1 MDVNLSKLRE
11 IVKESRAWQAIVHR
25 VTRSQD
31 RQKNPHLRCRCNC
44 PGLLLAAL
52 LPCKLTAYERL
63 VLFLERIKPE
73 SMVVRI
79 QYPTM
84 KAGDLHLMYIQQ
96 VREEFEHNVS
106 QQIYVSEDLWR
117 FVIAAKESLL
127 QFINTCS
134 ESVPKDVPA
143 VELSKILIEKY
154 NETEN
159 PPIDIALV
167 VLKNEI
173 KTLA

>member
-1 MDVNLSKLRE
+1 MVEVLLDILKYSVSGIMVAVATYFVLKNLLDNRE
-11 IVKESRAWQAIVHR
+11 KERRHQVRIE
-25 VTRSQD
+25 TG
-31 RQKNPHLRCRCNC
+31 KILTPI
-44 PGLLLAAL
+44 
-52 LPCKLTAYERL
+52 KLTAYERL

-79 QYPTM
+79 QYSGM
-84 KAGDLHLMYIQQ
+84 KAGELHLLYIQQ

-117 FVIAAKESLL
+117 FVITAKENLL
-127 QFINTCS
+127 RFVNTCS
-134 ESVPKDVPA
+134 EAVPNDVPA

-154 NETEN
+154 NEVDN
-159 PPIDIALV
+159 PPIDIAMV

-173 KTLA
+173 KNLA

>member
-1 MDVNLSKLRE
+1 MDVILDILKFSVSGILVFLATFFVLKNLLDNRE
-11 IVKESRAWQAIVHR
+11 KERRHQMRIE
-25 VTRSQD
+25 TG
-31 RQKNPHLRCRCNC
+31 KILTPI
-44 PGLLLAAL
+44 
-52 LPCKLTAYERL
+52 KLTAYERL

-134 ESVPKDVPA
+134 ESVPNDVPA

>member
-1 MDVNLSKLRE
+1 MDIILDILKFSVSGILVFLATFFVLKNLLDNRE
-11 IVKESRAWQAIVHR
+11 KERRHQMRIE
-25 VTRSQD
+25 TG
-31 RQKNPHLRCRCNC
+31 KILTPI
-44 PGLLLAAL
+44 
-52 LPCKLTAYERL
+52 KLTAYERL

-117 FVIAAKESLL
+117 FVVAAKESLL

-134 ESVPKDVPA
+134 ESVPTSRPA
-143 VELSKILIEKY
+143 
-154 NETEN
+154 
-159 PPIDIALV
+159 
-167 VLKNEI
+167 
-173 KTLA
+173 